1 MAALDRGLIQIVAN
15 QCRVPSD
22 ILYAQILVESNGDPY
37 AFRYE
42 DQFFESYIR
51 RNPDAKGFK
60 YGPIA
65 ACSFG
70 LLQIVLETAMEN
82 GFDGNPWDLFI
93 PRVGLTWGARHLGRL
108 FHDWADEDIDR
119 ALAAYNGGKLGNHT
133 RPFRNQAYVTKVH
146 AQLT

>member
-1 MAALDRGLIQIVAN
+1 VIIDRQLVRVVA
-15 QCRVPSD
+15 QECRIPSD
-22 ILYAQILVESNGDPY
+22 ILYAQIMVESNGDPF

-42 DQFFESYIR
+42 DQFFEGYIR
-51 RNPDAKGFK
+51 YNTHAKAYK

-93 PRVGLTWGARHLGRL
+93 PRVGLLWGARHLSALYHG
-108 FHDWADEDIDR
+108 WADEDIDR
-119 ALAAYNGGKLGNHT
+119 ALAAYNGGKLGNNT
-133 RPFRNQAYVTKVH
+133 RPFRNQAYVNRVH